1 MKDYKT
7 RHPQRNFAMQQEK
20 DHNECTLEKELC
32 GKGKMPNNY
41 SEIPQANDSAC
52 VVSSKQVS

>member
-1 MKDYKT
+1 M
-7 RHPQRNFAMQQEK
+7 NFAMQQEK

-52 VVSSKQVS
+52 VVSSKQVSWN